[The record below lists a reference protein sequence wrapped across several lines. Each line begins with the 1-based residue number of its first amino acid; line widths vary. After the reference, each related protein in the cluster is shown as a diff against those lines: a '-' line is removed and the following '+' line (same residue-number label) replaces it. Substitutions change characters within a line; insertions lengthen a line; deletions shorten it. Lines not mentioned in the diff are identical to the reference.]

1 MNQTSP
7 DVQCGASA
15 PTAQPRVLH
24 FRDELGRADAEQIG
38 QLIVATGFFNAV
50 EIGIAREV
58 VDEHLVKRRA
68 SGYSFVL
75 AESGTELAGYAC
87 FGPVPAT
94 VGSWHLYWIAV
105 APAWQRRQVGHLLL
119 DQVETRIRAA
129 GGARLYAE
137 TSSRPQYAPT
147 RQFYAHT
154 GFREVAALPEFFGP
168 GDGKVI
174 LQKDLRPEPDGH
186 APRAS

>member
-1 MNQTSP
+1 MNQTLA
-7 DVQCGASA
+7 DLQCGADA
-15 PTAQPRVLH
+15 PAAQPRVLR
-24 FRDELGRADAEQIG
+24 FRDELTHADAERIG
-38 QLIVATGFFNAV
+38 ELVVATGFFNAA
-50 EIGIAREV
+50 EIGVAREL
-58 VDEHLVKRRA
+58 VDEHLATRRA
-68 SGYSFVL
+68 SGYWFLL
-75 AESGTELAGYAC
+75 AESGADLAGYAC

-94 VGSWHLYWIAV
+94 ACSWHLYWIAV
-105 APAWQRRQVGHLLL
+105 APAWQGRQVGQRLL

-147 RQFYAHT
+147 RQFYTHT
-154 GFREVAALPEFFGP
+154 GFREVAALPDFFGP

-174 LQKDLRPEPDGH
+174 LQKDLRPGPDGH